1 MAAGPVLVHHHIDL
15 LYAMNIQVHTYSDS
29 YKQSIIDL
37 ILDIQ
42 RNEFGVPITLEAQP
56 DLKNIHSFYQ
66 QDNGNFWMAI
76 TGNKAIGTIGLLD
89 IGNSRGALRK
99 MFVHK
104 NFRGKEFGI
113 GQTLLNTLL
122 EWANQKKFTEILL
135 GTTEKFIAAQRFY
148 EKNGFV
154 EIEKQLLPAAF
165 PVMEVDVKFYQYTV
179 FNG

>member
-1 MAAGPVLVHHHIDL
+1 MGAGPVSALRHTDL
-15 LYAMNIQVHTYSDS
+15 IYMIVVQVDTYTDS
-29 YKQSIIDL
+29 YKQPIIDL

-56 DLKNIHSFYQ
+56 DLQNIPSFYQ
-66 QDNGNFWMAI
+66 KNDGNFWVAVVE
-76 TGNKAIGTIGLLD
+76 NKVAGTIALLG
-89 IGNSRGALRK
+89 IGNARGALRK

-104 NFRGKEFGI
+104 NFRGKDHGV

-122 EWANQKKFTEILL
+122 EWAKQKKFKEILL

-154 EIEKQLLPAAF
+154 EIEKKLLPKEF
-165 PVMEVDVKFYQYTV
+165 PIMQVDVKFYKYIFTS
-179 FNG
+179 